1 MPLFM
6 VERVLKL
13 CRGRSKGYNHYGLPV
28 SDIGVSDTR
37 IQIAGAHVLIGI
49 HQIQPPASNPLKVG
63 DDTVGIIAVH
73 RIIYPYFPIIIRY
86 VKFLYYHRLHHL
98 FPHDRIA
105 GAYAVGI
112 EPSER
117 HSIVSVHIIYVI
129 LNEQCEMGFVSDRT
143 FVVIRLRHVC
153 HVNTVVPCILL
164 QVYTVLFQKLLY
176 LLFADW
182 LQLFFFTRRFIF
194 HLHAGNSP

>member
-1 MPLFM
+1 M
-6 VERVLKL
+6 VKRVLKL
-13 CRGRSKGYNHYGLPV
+13 CRRRSKGYNHYGLPV
-28 SDIGVSDTR
+28 LDIGVSDTR

-49 HQIQPPASNPLKVG
+49 HQIHPPASHPLKVG
-63 DDTVGIIAVH
+63 DDAVGIIAVH
-73 RIIYPYFPIIIRY
+73 RIIYTHFPIIIRY

-98 FPHDRIA
+98 FPHDRVA

-129 LNEQCEMGFVSDRT
+129 LNEQCEMCFVSDRT

-153 HVNTVVPCILL
+153 HVNAVVPCILL
-164 QVYTVLFQKLLY
+164 QVYTVLFKKLLY
-176 LLFADW
+176 LFFADW
-182 LQLFFFTRRFIF
+182 LQLFFFTRRFVF

>member
-6 VERVLKL
+6 VERVLKR

-86 VKFLYYHRLHHL
+86 VKFLYYHVLN
-98 FPHDRIA
+98 
-105 GAYAVGI
+105 
-112 EPSER
+112 
-117 HSIVSVHIIYVI
+117 VSF
-129 LNEQCEMGFVSDRT
+129 CS
-143 FVVIRLRHVC
+143 
-153 HVNTVVPCILL
+153 
-164 QVYTVLFQKLLY
+164 LY
-176 LLFADW
+176 LNPYLPFGFLVLVALAICDFETPVKR
-182 LQLFFFTRRFIF
+182 LASDTEPNSFIKF
-194 HLHAGNSP
+194 H